1 MRVAHFN
8 TSDEIGGAARACSR
22 LHRALV
28 QTGCDSRLF
37 VLNKAGTDER
47 TERVARSSW
56 YSEARQQFS
65 GALMNAILYY
75 YRSEEGFSYEYRAAS
90 ASTPALIDRAKGAQ
104 IVNLH
109 YTRGLLTSG
118 QAARIAKVTGA
129 RVVITMMDMGPITG
143 GCHYTRSCTNY
154 QRECGRCP
162 EIRSNFSYDVTRR
175 AWRSRKRNYTA
186 IAPTVVACNRW
197 SRDRAH
203 ESSLLGDARCE
214 IIPLATEVNVFRPIA
229 RATAREVLGLP
240 ANARLVFCG
249 ALKLGQTRKG
259 FDSLVEA
266 FNRLPSKLDAQ
277 RVAGSPVVILTAG
290 NGDFARNIALPFAHH
305 HLGLL
310 GDDRSLALAY
320 SAADV
325 FVSPSL
331 QDAGPMMVNES
342 LACGTPVV
350 SYDIGTA
357 ADHVEQG
364 ANGWLAKLGDAD
376 ELAHGLAQILDSNET
391 ERLRVRSRE
400 VAVDSFSP
408 DRVARKYLDL
418 YNDLASVP

>member
-1 MRVAHFN
+1 MKVSHFN
-8 TSDEIGGAARACSR
+8 TNDEIGGAARACSR

-28 QTGCDSRLF
+28 KSGCDSRLF
-37 VLNKAGTDER
+37 VLNKVGSDNR
-47 TERVARSSW
+47 TERVTRSSW

-65 GALMNAILYY
+65 GALLNAILYY
-75 YRSEEGFSYEYRAAS
+75 YRSEEGFSYEFRAAS
-90 ASTPALIDRAKGAQ
+90 APTSALLDRAAGSQ
-104 IVNLH
+104 IINLH
-109 YTRGLLTSG
+109 YTRGLVTSG

-129 RVVITMMDMGPITG
+129 RVVMTMMDMSPITG
-143 GCHYTRSCTNY
+143 GCHYMRSCTNY
-154 QRECGRCP
+154 QRQCGACP
-162 EIRSNFSYDVTRR
+162 EIRSDFSYDVTRR
-175 AWRSRKRNYTA
+175 AWRTRKRSYTA
-186 IAPTVVACNRW
+186 MAPTIVACNRW
-197 SRDRAH
+197 SRDRAR

-214 IIPLATEVNVFRPIA
+214 VIPLAIEIDVFRPIA

-240 ANARLVFCG
+240 ENARIIFCG

-259 FDSLVEA
+259 FDSLVDA

-277 RVAGSPVVILTAG
+277 RVAGNPVVILTAG
-290 NGDFARNIALPFAHH
+290 NGDFARDIPLPFKHL

-350 SYDIGTA
+350 AYAIGTA

-364 ANGWLAKLGDAD
+364 ANGWIAKLGDAD
-376 ELAHGLAQILDSNET
+376 ELAHGLAQILDTNDP
-391 ERLRVRSRE
+391 ERLRIRSRD
-400 VAVDSFSP
+400 VAVESFSP